1 MAKTKV
7 KARARS
13 APAKA
18 KASTALVRRKTTAI
32 ARPAKVEV
40 LPALGPGSYTV
51 AADGSLQLGALGL
64 VELKFTA
71 EEERVLARPVE
82 PSMVSWRAAKKDG
95 PAIIPYLS
103 HPVYTRWFNEAFG
116 RAGWTLVPIGKP
128 VKTEQNVV
136 LIPYVLH
143 IHGKPVA
150 FAYGEQEYF
159 DRKASGE
166 DNRSQSYGDVI
177 ESTVASALRRCAK
190 HLGVGLELWDKA
202 WIESL
207 KGGTRRPPPAQPRQ
221 ASPSTTAPR
230 DEPHSQHAKEEEPI
244 TDPQRKR
251 LWVIIRNSGRQDHEV
266 KMWLKL
272 KFGIDSSKAIKRKD
286 YDYVCKSIEHPGA
299 LPLPAFDREPGED
312 G

>member
-7 KARARS
+7 KTRARR
-13 APAKA
+13 APAKQ
-18 KASTALVRRKTTAI
+18 STALVRRKTTAI
-32 ARPAKVEV
+32 ARRPKVEV
-40 LPALGPGSYTV
+40 LPALNGPASYTV

-64 VELKFTA
+64 VELKFTPD
-71 EEERVLARPVE
+71 EERVLSRPVD
-82 PSMVSWRAAKKDG
+82 PTLVSWRASKKDG
-95 PAIIPYLS
+95 PENIPYLS

-159 DRKASGE
+159 DRKSSGE
-166 DNRSQSYGDVI
+166 ENRSQSYGDVI

-202 WIESL
+202 WIASI
-207 KGGTRRPPPAQPRQ
+207 KNRAGRPARSS
-221 ASPSTTAPR
+221 SPAPR
-230 DEPHSQHAKEEEPI
+230 DEPAGTNGKDNEPI

-266 KMWLKL
+266 KMWLKV
-272 KFGIDSSKAIKRKD
+272 KFGIDSSKEIKRKD
-286 YDYVCKSIEHPGA
+286 YDYVCKAIEHPGA
-299 LPLPAFDREPGED
+299 LPVPAFDREPGED